1 MLSYPQTPRTDA
13 NLSPSSQ
20 PPKCSRAR
28 LSLSRDPLS
37 LEAFGTQTH
46 ISKENAT
53 KGDLHHLSSLSGA
66 ASWAHGVGWGGGR
79 ESPCFPH
86 VALCYFF
93 HPPGQEAA
101 QISGK
106 QPLSVFSEAKRV
118 VPLYFPKR
126 QTPPCSM
133 NHYLENNRKE
143 SNPPLS
149 GPKES
154 GRAAF

>member
-1 MLSYPQTPRTDA
+1 MQPGAPQSQQRPSLFGGFWHTDSHFQRKCHQRGS
-13 NLSPSSQ
+13 SPSVQ
-20 PPKCSRAR
+20 PFWGGI
-28 LSLSRDPLS
+28 L
-37 LEAFGTQTH
+37 GTW
-46 ISKENAT
+46 
-53 KGDLHHLSSLSGA
+53 G
-66 ASWAHGVGWGGGR
+66 GVGWGGGR

-106 QPLSVFSEAKRV
+106 RPLSVFSEAKRV

-126 QTPPCSM
+126 QTLPCSM